1 MKRALIALVALCAA
15 FYAGIRAD
23 RFLMQDACLDA
34 GGRIQGI
41 FCERG

>member
-1 MKRALIALVALCAA
+1 MKRALITLVALCAA

-34 GGRIQGI
+34 GGRVQGI